1 MGLLSSSKSKS
12 STYNTTTINNI
23 DRRIVADGGSS
34 VFAPDISIG
43 GAGSSL
49 SITNVDPA
57 LIKAAADMV
66 SQSNDTLRAGYSDL
80 AASYLSLIQSNERQ
94 NETLQANV
102 LRVLDAT
109 GDQFKDATDTAV
121 GNKPLIYAGL
131 LIAGVV
137 ALQAMR

>member
-12 STYNTTTINNI
+12 TTVKNTTINNI
-23 DRRIVADGGSS
+23 DRRIVADGMSS
-34 VFAPDISIG
+34 VFAPDISMA

-49 SITNVDPA
+49 SITNVDPV

-66 SQSNDTLRAGYSDL
+66 THSNETLRLGYSDL

-102 LRVLDAT
+102 LRVLET
-109 GDQFKDATDTAV
+109 GGDQFESATDTAV

>member
-23 DRRIVADGGSS
+23 DRRIVADGMSS

-94 NETLQANV
+94 NDTLQANV

>member
-94 NETLQANV
+94 NDTLQANV

>member
-12 STYNTTTINNI
+12 TTNNKTTINNI

-94 NETLQANV
+94 NDTLQANV